1 MINTKRKI
9 PRFKTEQDERKFWA
23 THDSTDFI
31 DWQKAKRVRFPEL
44 KPSAKSISIRMPNFL
59 LEDLKLI
66 ANKRGIPYQSLMKE
80 FLAEKIE
87 KEIFSLPAGK

>member
-1 MINTKRKI
+1 MKNIKRKI
-9 PRFKTEQDERKFWA
+9 PCFKTEQEERKFWA
-23 THDSTDFI
+23 THNSTDYI

-44 KPSAKSISIRMPNFL
+44 KPSGRSISIRMPRFL
-59 LEDLKLI
+59 IENLKLL

-87 KEIFSLPAGK
+87 KELTAVK